1 MKRNPIIFILGT
13 IMIFAIT
20 GCPYESSVP
29 LGNSCN
35 STFDPALTGT
45 WIIPATDGSKDTLV
59 IMKFNEHEYYIEIHE
74 KDQTGV
80 KITSRGRGF
89 VTLVKNQKIINF
101 CELGKPDKFIF
112 FKYEIKDRLMKTF
125 SASDKFIKQPF
136 NSSGELFDFFTR
148 NMDKQG
154 FYEPPDTVIHVLGA
168 VLNKN

>member
-1 MKRNPIIFILGT
+1 MKKNLLILIIGM
-13 IMIFAIT
+13 IMIIAMT
-20 GCPYESSVP
+20 GCPYESSIP
-29 LGNSCN
+29 LSNSCN
-35 STFDPALTGT
+35 STFDPALIGT
-45 WIIPATDGSKDTLV
+45 WVSPSTNGSKDTIV

-89 VTLVKNQKIINF
+89 VTSIKNQKIINF

-112 FKYEIKDRLMKTF
+112 FKYEIRNRLMKTF

-136 NSSGELFDFFTR
+136 NSSSELCDFFTR

-154 FYEPPDTVIHVLGA
+154 FYEPPDSSILVSGA
-168 VLNKN
+168 VLNKK

>member
-1 MKRNPIIFILGT
+1 MKNKTLFVIT
-13 IMIFAIT
+13 SMIMIIVMT

-29 LGNSCN
+29 LSNSCN

-45 WIIPATDGSKDTLV
+45 WINPATNGNKDTIV
-59 IMKFNEHEYYIEIHE
+59 IMKFNEHEYYIEINE
-74 KDQTGV
+74 KDQTGG

-89 VTLVKNQKIINF
+89 VTSIKNQKIINF

-125 SASDKFIKQPF
+125 SASDKFIKKPF
-136 NSSGELFDFFTR
+136 NSSGELYNFFTR

-154 FYEPPDTVIHVLGA
+154 FYEPPDSSILVSGA
-168 VLNKN
+168 VLNKK

>member
-1 MKRNPIIFILGT
+1 MKRNLLIFILGT
-13 IMIFAIT
+13 IMIITIT

-45 WIIPATDGSKDTLV
+45 WINPASNGNKDTII

-74 KDQTGV
+74 KGQTGV
-80 KITSRGRGF
+80 KTTSRGRGF
-89 VTLVKNQKIINF
+89 VTSIKNQKIINF

-112 FKYEIKDRLMKTF
+112 FKYEIRNKLMTTF

-136 NSSGELFDFFTR
+136 YSSSELCDFFTR

-154 FYEPPDTVIHVLGA
+154 FYEPPDSSILVSDTI
-168 VLNKN
+168 LNKK